1 MSIHYKYDMSDFIN
15 IKNDTNYDDLKI
27 RMEENI
33 KMLKEQ
39 IFQLFELSFKNKNDI
54 LKFEETITTLNKIN
68 NDLSKLTLDIEQ
80 YKKITNERIEKIF
93 KLLMI
98 HIPNLSK
105 ND

>member
-1 MSIHYKYDMSDFIN
+1 MSDFIN